1 MPEYLSLE
9 EGKIFEDSVLELQTF
24 HLREKF
30 VVVGEHRSVSQFL
43 LIEILKDAGLVG
55 ILSSQFLIHP
65 RAFLLHLAPPLLAG
79 IRPRCEVLQLDEG
92 VLDQLVDFSVQK
104 LKIAPLG
111 LRTVLLSQ
119 LLTNRLVCISIIHV
133 QFTQSFLLLP
143 SPVLYQLFRSD

>member
-9 EGKIFEDSVLELQTF
+9 KGKIFEDSVLELQTF

-55 ILSSQFLIHP
+55 ILSSQFFIHF
-65 RAFLLHLAPPLLAG
+65 RAFFLHLGPPLLAG

-92 VLDQLVDFSVQK
+92 VLD
-104 LKIAPLG
+104 
-111 LRTVLLSQ
+111 
-119 LLTNRLVCISIIHV
+119 
-133 QFTQSFLLLP
+133 
-143 SPVLYQLFRSD
+143 